1 MTGVLLLL
9 FCFWFASIYEYMQY
23 MQYNI
28 GGEEKPEK
36 AVDEGYKC
44 QLKGQGDRSVKGA
57 GTGRQLRQARK
68 GSRAP

>member
-9 FCFWFASIYEYMQY
+9 FCFWFASIYEY

>member
-23 MQYNI
+23 NI
-28 GGEEKPEK
+28 RGEEKPEK

-44 QLKGQGDRSVKGA
+44 QMKERDKGTEV
-57 GTGRQLRQARK
+57 
-68 GSRAP
+68 